1 MSMNRIPY
9 VFWLLLLLLT
19 TAALPGCR
27 RTVDNDRVFNCP
39 VDENTAVRFFYFPGG
54 DYYHFPL
61 IFRPVAQGDPRL
73 NTAPMGEEGRTA
85 YISRK
90 EMRDLI
96 RRLAHSG
103 LSWQESEKVE
113 PLGSFKPLALL
124 MTTEIRVVCSK
135 GMARAEFD
143 PKRVCQTLEPLDSAL
158 KTPRALWEFQLF
170 RQGYGCKVTGFNW
183 DAYPDHSH

>member
-1 MSMNRIPY
+1 MISMNRTPY
-9 VFWLLLLLLT
+9 VFWLVLLLLT
-19 TAALPGCR
+19 SAASPGCR
-27 RTVDNDRVFNCP
+27 QTVDKDRVFNCP
-39 VDENTAVRFFYFPGG
+39 VDENTAVRFFYDIGT
-54 DYYHFPL
+54 DYFHFPL

-85 YISRK
+85 YVSGK

-96 RRLAHSG
+96 RGLANSG

-113 PLGSFKPLALL
+113 PLGSFKHVLI
-124 MTTEIRVVCSK
+124 TNEIRVVCSK
-135 GMARAEFD
+135 GTAIAHFD
-143 PKRVCQTLEPLDSAL
+143 PKRICQTLELLDSEL